1 MYILKDSLLFDD
13 INCSHPFFLCCCH
26 YLTEALEAIHYVR
39 SNVFISH
46 HLVESSM
53 ITSGLWL
60 ILGHLKGTMFIWGKH
75 CGPAL
80 LGGAYLFY
88 RTSCSSFCSKFTV
101 LIKCMKTLAVILFLH
116 GECVNVANSH
126 LQLQLFINYSKDF
139 RREIVDICSCKGDY
153 WNSWL
158 SPKNCSFGVLN
169 LALTFFDND
178 VDYNDELFLWCVR
191 PTKDV

>member
-1 MYILKDSLLFDD
+1 MLLSLFNRSTWSDPLCQEQCVYFASLSGVIHDNKWSVVDSRTFEGYYVYLRKALWS
-13 INCSHPFFLCCCH
+13 CSF
-26 YLTEALEAIHYVR
+26 R
-39 SNVFISH
+39 
-46 HLVESSM
+46 
-53 ITSGLWL
+53 
-60 ILGHLKGTMFIWGKH
+60 
-75 CGPAL
+75 
-80 LGGAYLFY
+80 GAYLFY

-126 LQLQLFINYSKDF
+126 LQLQLFINYSKNF